1 MNPDRPSVSVIIVNY
16 NAGAFLQRSVD
27 SLAAQEDRD
36 FELII
41 VDNNSTDG
49 SIEAVRTDATPQT
62 RVLRQPRNLGFAAAN
77 NLAAR
82 EARGEWLALL
92 NPDAFAAPDWLARFR
107 HLRSH
112 FPQGKS
118 FASAQFNAE
127 DPQILDGAGD
137 AYCLFGFPWRGG
149 FGRPARELPP
159 QGFCFSACGAG
170 AFYERD
176 LFLTIGGFDEAFF
189 CYCEDVDLGFRLQ
202 LAGFDCVFDP
212 VLRIDHVGSGVTGQ
226 MSAFSTFH
234 GARNRV
240 WAYVKSMPI
249 MLLVLTLP
257 GHMALTL
264 YVLARNAFTPRFWP
278 MARGLAAGVT
288 KATAMRQKGQSN
300 RRARRI
306 SLWQLARRF
315 AWNPWRMSARKP
327 HVRMFSDQ

>member
-112 FPQGKS
+112 FPQGKALPLRNS
-118 FASAQFNAE
+118 TPRTRKSSTAPAMPIACSAFPGAAGSGARPANCRRKVFASAPAGPAHFTNAT
-127 DPQILDGAGD
+127 
-137 AYCLFGFPWRGG
+137 C
-149 FGRPARELPP
+149 
-159 QGFCFSACGAG
+159 S
-170 AFYERD
+170 
-176 LFLTIGGFDEAFF
+176 
-189 CYCEDVDLGFRLQ
+189 
-202 LAGFDCVFDP
+202 
-212 VLRIDHVGSGVTGQ
+212 LR
-226 MSAFSTFH
+226 
-234 GARNRV
+234 
-240 WAYVKSMPI
+240 
-249 MLLVLTLP
+249 
-257 GHMALTL
+257 
-264 YVLARNAFTPRFWP
+264 
-278 MARGLAAGVT
+278 
-288 KATAMRQKGQSN
+288 
-300 RRARRI
+300 
-306 SLWQLARRF
+306 
-315 AWNPWRMSARKP
+315 
-327 HVRMFSDQ
+327 